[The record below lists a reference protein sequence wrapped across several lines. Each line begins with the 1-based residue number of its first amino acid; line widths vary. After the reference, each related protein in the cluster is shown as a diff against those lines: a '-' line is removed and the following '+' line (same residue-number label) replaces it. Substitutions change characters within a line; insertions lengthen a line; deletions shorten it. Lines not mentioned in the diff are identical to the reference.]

1 MAAMTSYRS
10 FPVAPFSLL
19 PQAAAQRRSNSC
31 FSTKG
36 NVRVCRLISAPTSH
50 SFQRSLSFLVL
61 RSFPQSAF
69 HICPHYLDYVFIG
82 RFGYFPTSVGQ
93 EKWRHRRLAV
103 CASLEGSEN
112 ESDHEA
118 AINSNPDS
126 GATVDLKL
134 PRRRLLVQFT
144 CNECGERT
152 SRLVNRLAY
161 ERGLVYVECAGCLRH
176 HKLVD
181 NLGLVMEFDL
191 REETNSKSDAD

>member
-19 PQAAAQRRSNSC
+19 LQAAAQRRSNSC
-31 FSTKG
+31 FSTK
-36 NVRVCRLISAPTSH
+36 
-50 SFQRSLSFLVL
+50 
-61 RSFPQSAF
+61 
-69 HICPHYLDYVFIG
+69 
-82 RFGYFPTSVGQ
+82 VGQ

-112 ESDHEA
+112 ESNHEA

-161 ERGLVYVECAGCLRH
+161 ERGLVYVQCAGCLRH